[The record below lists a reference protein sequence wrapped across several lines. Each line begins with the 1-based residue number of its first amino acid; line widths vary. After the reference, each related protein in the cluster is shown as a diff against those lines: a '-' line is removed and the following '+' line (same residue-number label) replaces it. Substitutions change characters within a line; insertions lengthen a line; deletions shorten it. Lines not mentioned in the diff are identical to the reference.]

1 VSRIS
6 IVGVPSSAASYAA
19 GQDLAPAALR
29 VAGLPA
35 MLLAAG
41 LEVGDEGD
49 LPHQVWK
56 PDREHPLAQNAGP
69 AAASL
74 RELAGRL
81 GPVRG
86 DFALVLGGNC
96 TIALGVMAA
105 LRRLRAGAPGLL
117 YVDRH
122 FDINTPDSTTDGA
135 LDWMGLAHAL
145 ALPGCVDTLTD
156 AFGPRPLLEPSQ
168 VAWLGVEPQLATDW
182 EREQAARLGLH
193 VATSQ
198 ALAADPAAAAAGAL
212 DHLPA
217 GPLAVHID
225 VDVLDFTDAPLAEDT
240 GGRNT
245 GPTLGQAEQALM
257 LAARDP
263 RVRALSIGELNPT
276 RSAGDPDAVPRL
288 CRQHRPDSRRHRSPI
303 TRTLAG
309 ARTCRCEDGYRG
321 ECRNIPLRRL
331 QATSGRRRRMPWETT
346 LPAPFPRS
354 LPG

>member
-1 VSRIS
+1 MSRIS
-6 IVGVPSSAASYAA
+6 ILGVPSSAASYAA

-29 VAGLPA
+29 SAGLSA
-35 MLLAAG
+35 RLIAAG
-41 LEVGDEGD
+41 LEVRDEGD

-56 PDREHPLAQNAGP
+56 PDREHPLAQNAAQ
-69 AAASL
+69 AAESL
-74 RELAGRL
+74 RQLADRL
-81 GPVRG
+81 GPVLARG

-96 TIALGVMAA
+96 TVALGVMAA
-105 LRRLRAGAPGLL
+105 LRRLGTGAPGLL

-122 FDINTPDSTTDGA
+122 FDLNTPDSTTDGA

-145 ALPGCVDTLTD
+145 ALPGCVDTLAD
-156 AFGPRPLLEPSQ
+156 AFGARPLLEPYQ

-198 ALAADPAAAAAGAL
+198 ALAADPAGAAAAAL

-217 GPLAVHID
+217 GPLAVHLD

-245 GPTLGQAEQALM
+245 GPALGQAEQALV

-263 RVRALSIGELNPT
+263 RVRTLSIGELNPT
-276 RSAGDPDAVPRL
+276 RSAGDPDALPRFAGSIA
-288 CRQHRPDSRRHRSPI
+288 RI
-303 TRTLAG
+303 LAATG
-309 ARTCRCEDGYRG
+309 RG
-321 ECRNIPLRRL
+321 
-331 QATSGRRRRMPWETT
+331 
-346 LPAPFPRS
+346 
-354 LPG
+354 

>member
-29 VAGLPA
+29 SAGLPA
-35 MLLAAG
+35 QLLAAG
-41 LEVGDEGD
+41 LEVRDEGD
-49 LPHQVWK
+49 LPVQVWK
-56 PDREHPLAQNAGP
+56 PDREHPLAQNADQAT
-69 AAASL
+69 AAL
-74 RELAGRL
+74 RQLADRL
-81 GPVRG
+81 EPVLARG

-96 TIALGVMAA
+96 TIALGVVAA
-105 LRRLRAGAPGLL
+105 LRRLGTGAPGLL

-122 FDINTPDSTTDGA
+122 YDMNTPDSTTDGA

-168 VAWLGVEPQLATDW
+168 VAWLGVEPRLATDW
-182 EREQAARLGLH
+182 EREHAARLGLH

-198 ALAADPAAAAAGAL
+198 ALAADPAGAATAAL

-217 GPLAVHID
+217 GPLAVHVD

-245 GPTLGQAEQALM
+245 GPTLGQAEQALL

-276 RSAGDPDAVPRL
+276 RSAGDPDALPRFA
-288 CRQHRPDSRRHRSPI
+288 RSI
-303 TRTLAG
+303 ARILALTG
-309 ARTCRCEDGYRG
+309 RG
-321 ECRNIPLRRL
+321 
-331 QATSGRRRRMPWETT
+331 
-346 LPAPFPRS
+346 
-354 LPG
+354 